1 MKNNKSL
8 KIGLLLLVFVFLIG
22 GGLYIA
28 KQSKA
33 NTTEGTKNITVEVI
47 MADESSKSYEIK
59 TDEEFL
65 RGALDQ
71 ENLIEGSESE
81 YGFFVLTVDGYTV
94 NDENQEWWALSKDGE
109 SLMTGVN
116 DTPISDGDHF
126 EITLTVGY

>member
-1 MKNNKSL
+1 MKNNKNL
-8 KIGLLLLVFVFLIG
+8 KIGLLLLVFIFLIG
-22 GGLYIA
+22 GGIYIA
-28 KQSKA
+28 KHSKA
-33 NTTEGTKNITVEVI
+33 NTTKGNKNITVEII
-47 MADESSKSYEIK
+47 MADESSKSYDIS

-81 YGFFVLTVDGYTV
+81 YGFFVVTVDGYTA
-94 NDENQEWWALSKDGE
+94 NDQNQEWWALYKNGE

-126 EITLTVGY
+126 EFILTVGY